1 MLQEVQATLTWAI
14 PSFRRQTNKIT
25 SPVFGPA
32 ACTWELSLYPEGHGQ
47 TRDTH
52 MGLFLDVV
60 KTEPEKTQGEAWSR
74 PITSFRLSVMKRDTR
89 LPVVMKEREPAG
101 LEGFGKGFSHPRS
114 WGWAALLPLNRLS
127 EATTSDGT
135 LIVHAEVVWQQRA
148 ELVGLL
154 ESQARDVP
162 SSGGLLFNWRL
173 ADVTFVVVQRPD
185 DPSQYGAGVGSD
197 NSMAIGGI
205 ETHDGVGLHE
215 PEDADAD
222 TVMVDEMQT
231 GVPRLDLVLQQHDT
245 DDSLLGDE
253 SEAESSGLGYYEE
266 PTSLDGAK
274 PGPPLDGPPSGDPAA
289 SALRG
294 RRTKPPGAGGVFDGQ
309 THRPSST
316 TSSTASLPAVVPPN
330 ITHHAGA
337 AAAAAAADAGISSQ
351 VPLLRTHSKA
361 QGYPSA
367 TIPAHRAILASRSDY
382 FSAMF
387 SSGLREA
394 GGTDFSQPS
403 VVEIHDFS
411 AFAVRAMLEF
421 LYTGRLAIPPSDMT
435 SRGELI
441 RLADRYQLAALHNY
455 VGAMILE
462 KDLNLDVA
470 LEILEL
476 ADVYSSAS
484 GELKTAC
491 LGYVRENIGK
501 LKIRD
506 SFKDW
511 VRSTDRRDLMVELF
525 ALM

>member
-25 SPVFGPA
+25 SPVFGPG

-60 KTEPEKTQGEAWSR
+60 KTEVEKAQGEAWCR

-89 LPVVMKEREPAG
+89 TPVVMKEREPAG
-101 LEGFGKGFSHPRS
+101 QEGFGKGFSHPRS

-127 EATTSDGT
+127 EAATSDGT

-154 ESQARDVP
+154 ELQNRDVP

-173 ADVTFVVVQRPD
+173 ADVTFVVAPPSVEESVASVGTIRDAKRGSSIQLIDYDEQGGELEEEDVQESVMADQTIRTT
-185 DPSQYGAGVGSD
+185 GTLRKAGVMTIQD
-197 NSMAIGGI
+197 VEAD
-205 ETHDGVGLHE
+205 DGQSIH
-215 PEDADAD
+215 
-222 TVMVDEMQT
+222 VD
-231 GVPRLDLVLQQHDT
+231 
-245 DDSLLGDE
+245 DE
-253 SEAESSGLGYYEE
+253 SAAESSGLGYYEE
-266 PTSLDGAK
+266 SITSSAPDHKTPGLDAAAEH
-274 PGPPLDGPPSGDPAA
+274 LMPSIQT
-289 SALRG
+289 LRSPV
-294 RRTKPPGAGGVFDGQ
+294 TKIPEVFD
-309 THRPSST
+309 RPSST
-316 TSSTASLPAVVPPN
+316 TSSTASLPTIPIGQQHPPTCTN
-330 ITHHAGA
+330 P
-337 AAAAAAADAGISSQ
+337 SSGFSSTSSS
-351 VPLLRTHSKA
+351 VT
-361 QGYPSA
+361 PS
-367 TIPAHRAILASRSDY
+367 TVIPAHRAILASRSDY

-394 GGTDFSQPS
+394 GGADFSQPS

-421 LYTGRLAIPPSDMT
+421 IYTGRLLVPPADLSAR
-435 SRGELI
+435 SELI
-441 RLADRYQLAALHNY
+441 RLSDRYQLSQLHNY
-455 VGAMILE
+455 IGAMVLE
-462 KDLNLDVA
+462 KDLTLDVA

-506 SFKDW
+506 SFKNW

>member
-14 PSFRRQTNKIT
+14 PGFRRQTNKIT
-25 SPVFGPA
+25 SPAFGPST
-32 ACTWELSLYPEGHGQ
+32 CTWELSLYPEGHGQ

-60 KTEPEKTQGEAWSR
+60 KTEPEKAQGEAWSR

-89 LPVVMKEREPAG
+89 VPVVMKEREPAG
-101 LEGFGKGFSHPRS
+101 QEGFGKGYSHPRS

-127 EATTSDGT
+127 EAATSDGT

-185 DPSQYGAGVGSD
+185 DPAHFLQEVDTPAVENAERAD
-197 NSMAIGGI
+197 
-205 ETHDGVGLHE
+205 D
-215 PEDADAD
+215 DADED
-222 TVMVDEMQT
+222 DKGTVMIEDVARGKVEPILPEHET
-231 GVPRLDLVLQQHDT
+231 PEHEVLD
-245 DDSLLGDE
+245 DE

-266 PTSLDGAK
+266 SMPQNAPESKPSPQETPMDLPTIQTLRSEAK
-274 PGPPLDGPPSGDPAA
+274 PSGGFT
-289 SALRG
+289 G
-294 RRTKPPGAGGVFDGQ
+294 RLQ
-309 THRPSST
+309 HRPSST
-316 TSSTASLPAVVPPN
+316 TSSTASLPTANVHQTSPRYSN
-330 ITHHAGA
+330 HLGF
-337 AAAAAAADAGISSQ
+337 
-351 VPLLRTHSKA
+351 
-361 QGYPSA
+361 PSA

-403 VVEIHDFS
+403 VVEIHDFT

-421 LYTGRLAIPPSDMT
+421 LYTGRLAIPPSDLT
-435 SRGELI
+435 SRSELI
-441 RLADRYQLAALHNY
+441 RLADRYQLSSLHNY

-501 LKIRD
+501 LKVRE
-506 SFKDW
+506 SFKEW

>member
-32 ACTWELSLYPEGHGQ
+32 ACAWELSLYPEGHGQ

-60 KTEPEKTQGEAWSR
+60 KTEPEKAQGEAWSR
-74 PITSFRLSVMKRDTR
+74 PITSFRLSVMKRDSR
-89 LPVVMKEREPAG
+89 VPIVMKEREPAG

-127 EATTSDGT
+127 EATTSEGT

-173 ADVTFVVVQRPD
+173 ADVTFIVVQRPSD
-185 DPSQYGAGVGSD
+185 SSQYGAGVGSD
-197 NSMAIGGI
+197 TNIGIGGI
-205 ETHDGVGLHE
+205 ETHEGVALRE
-215 PEDADAD
+215 AEDRDTD
-222 TVMVDEMQT
+222 TVLVDDGQS
-231 GVPRLDLVLQQHDT
+231 GVPRLDMIMQQHDT

-266 PTSLDGAK
+266 PASMDASK
-274 PGPPLDGPPSGDPAA
+274 PGQPVDGPPSGDVNA
-289 SALRG
+289 ALRA
-294 RRTKPPGAGGVFDGQ
+294 RRSKPPGAGGVFDGP

-316 TSSTASLPAVVPPN
+316 TSSTASLPAVIPPN
-330 ITHHAGA
+330 IIHHAGA
-337 AAAAAAADAGISSQ
+337 AAAVTGMSNH
-351 VPLLRTHSKA
+351 VPLLRTHSNA
-361 QGYPSA
+361 QGFPAA

-411 AFAVRAMLEF
+411 VFAVRAMLEF
-421 LYTGRLAIPPSDMT
+421 LYTGRLAIPPSDRT

-441 RLADRYQLAALHNY
+441 RLADRYQLAALHSY

-462 KDLNLDVA
+462 KDLNLDIA

>member
-14 PSFRRQTNKIT
+14 PGFRRQTNKIT
-25 SPVFGPA
+25 SPVFGPST
-32 ACTWELSLYPEGHGQ
+32 CTWELSLYPEGHGQ

-60 KTEPEKTQGEAWSR
+60 KTEPEKAQGEAWSR

-89 LPVVMKEREPAG
+89 VPVVMKEREPAG
-101 LEGFGKGFSHPRS
+101 QEGFGKGYSHPRS

-127 EATTSDGT
+127 EAATSDGT

-173 ADVTFVVVQRPD
+173 ADVTFVVTPMD
-185 DPSQYGAGVGSD
+185 LPT
-197 NSMAIGGI
+197 I
-205 ETHDGVGLHE
+205 
-215 PEDADAD
+215 
-222 TVMVDEMQT
+222 QT
-231 GVPRLDLVLQQHDT
+231 LR
-245 DDSLLGDE
+245 
-253 SEAESSGLGYYEE
+253 SEA
-266 PTSLDGAK
+266 K
-274 PGPPLDGPPSGDPAA
+274 PSGGFT
-289 SALRG
+289 G
-294 RRTKPPGAGGVFDGQ
+294 RLQ
-309 THRPSST
+309 HRPSST
-316 TSSTASLPAVVPPN
+316 TSSTASLPTANVHQTSPRYSN
-330 ITHHAGA
+330 HLGF
-337 AAAAAAADAGISSQ
+337 
-351 VPLLRTHSKA
+351 
-361 QGYPSA
+361 PSA

-403 VVEIHDFS
+403 VVEIHDFT

-421 LYTGRLAIPPSDMT
+421 LYTGRLAIPPSDLT
-435 SRGELI
+435 SRSELI
-441 RLADRYQLAALHNY
+441 RLADRYQLSSLHNY

-501 LKIRD
+501 LKVRE
-506 SFKDW
+506 SFKEW

>member
-60 KTEPEKTQGEAWSR
+60 KTEPEKAQGEAWSR

-185 DPSQYGAGVGSD
+185 NP
-197 NSMAIGGI
+197 
-205 ETHDGVGLHE
+205 
-215 PEDADAD
+215 
-222 TVMVDEMQT
+222 TVI
-231 GVPRLDLVLQQHDT
+231 
-245 DDSLLGDE
+245 
-253 SEAESSGLGYYEE
+253 
-266 PTSLDGAK
+266 
-274 PGPPLDGPPSGDPAA
+274 
-289 SALRG
+289 
-294 RRTKPPGAGGVFDGQ
+294 
-309 THRPSST
+309 
-316 TSSTASLPAVVPPN
+316 PPN

-337 AAAAAAADAGISSQ
+337 AAAAAAAAAGISSQ
-351 VPLLRTHSKA
+351 VPLLRTHSNA